1 MELLYGLLDWL
12 YYGVIAPFFRFLS
25 QTLTLIFLKPLAML
39 GLPVWLQVALV
50 AVFTA
55 ALAFRIRRWLRV
67 EEKVQE
73 FNERFAE
80 KRKAQQDLQ
89 LISDW
94 KSRDALYR
102 ATDEEL
108 NHEYNTFLAY
118 HYARYVLVYLLPLFL
133 ILAWLNNY
141 FSAPRLIARFGKPFV
156 ILLPENRLG
165 TPGLSVTFI
174 FLLVY
179 VVSLII
185 GFRIKKYRMSQQAVE
200 KRNERR

>member
-25 QTLTLIFLKPLAML
+25 QTLTLIFLKPLEML
-39 GLPVWLQVALV
+39 GVPVGLQVALI
-50 AVFTA
+50 AVLTA
-55 ALAFRIRRWLRV
+55 VLAFRIRSWLRV
-67 EEKVQE
+67 EEKVRE

-141 FSAPRLIARFGKPFV
+141 FSEPWLIARFGKPFV
-156 ILLPENRLG
+156 ILLPDNRLG
-165 TPGLSVTFI
+165 AQGLSVTFI

-185 GFRIKKYRMSQQAVE
+185 GFRIKKYRRS
-200 KRNERR
+200 

>member
-12 YYGVIAPFFRFLS
+12 YYGVIAPFFLLLS
-25 QTLTLIFLKPLAML
+25 RILTLIFLKPLQLL
-39 GLPVWLQVALV
+39 GFPVWLQVAFI
-50 AVFTA
+50 AVLTA

-67 EEKVQE
+67 EEKVRE

-141 FSAPRLIARFGKPFV
+141 FSAPWLIDRFGKPFV
-156 ILLPENRLG
+156 VPLPDNRFG
-165 TPGLSVTFI
+165 AQGLSVTFI

-185 GFRIKKYRMSQQAVE
+185 GFRIKKYRRS
-200 KRNERR
+200 

>member
-25 QTLTLIFLKPLAML
+25 QTLTLIFLKPLEML
-39 GLPVWLQVALV
+39 GVPVGLQVALI
-50 AVFTA
+50 AVLTA
-55 ALAFRIRRWLRV
+55 VLAFRIRSWLRV
-67 EEKVQE
+67 EEKVRE

-118 HYARYVLVYLLPLFL
+118 HYARYVLVYLLPIFL

-141 FSAPRLIARFGKPFV
+141 FSEPWLIARFGKPFV
-156 ILLPENRLG
+156 ILLPDNRLG
-165 TPGLSVTFI
+165 AQGLSVTFI

-185 GFRIKKYRMSQQAVE
+185 GFRIKKYRRS
-200 KRNERR
+200 